1 MPQTASDVVVEI
13 LHNQPRISALH
24 IFYPIL
30 SPPIQL
36 MPELTEDER
45 EIIEQSLQ
53 LRSQTDFPFWDC
65 LFQVA
70 AKSTVDMQNLLRTA
84 KRHNAQTAAMERI
97 ERSDVLSGALTA
109 KAQSLRSEQVL
120 ALSSKVECMDGD
132 FMHLPM
138 LDFHCKSGVANDQRV
153 KQIVNALGLK
163 GYILHSGQSYHFY
176 GTDLIET
183 EALVTT
189 LAYALLFAPIIDR
202 AWIAHQLIERA
213 CGLRISS
220 GKSYSTAPNVIDIV

>member
-1 MPQTASDVVVEI
+1 MPQTAPDLVVEI
-13 LHNQPRISALH
+13 LRKQPGVSALH
-24 IFYPIL
+24 VFYPIL

-36 MPELTEDER
+36 MPELTEDEQA
-45 EIIEQSLQ
+45 IIGQALQ

-70 AKSTVDMQNLLRTA
+70 AKSTVDMSNLLRTA
-84 KRHNAQTAAMERI
+84 KRHNAQATAMERI
-97 ERSDVLSGALTA
+97 ERSDVLAGALAA
-109 KAQSLRSEQVL
+109 KAQSLCSEQVL
-120 ALSSKVECMDGD
+120 ALSSKVECTDGG

-138 LDFHCKSGVANDQRV
+138 LDFHCKSGVANDRRV
-153 KQIVNALGLK
+153 KQILNTLGLK

-176 GTDLIET
+176 GTHLIET

-189 LAYALLFAPIIDR
+189 LACALLFAPIIDR

-220 GKSYSTAPNVIDIV
+220 GKSYSTPPNVIDIV